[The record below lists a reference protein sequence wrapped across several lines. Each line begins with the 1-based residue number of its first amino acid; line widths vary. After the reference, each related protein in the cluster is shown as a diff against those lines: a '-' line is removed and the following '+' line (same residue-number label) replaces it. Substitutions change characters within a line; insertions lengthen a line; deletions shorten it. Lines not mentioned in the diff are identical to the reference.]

1 MSHFE
6 KQLDSK
12 VVFEGKIISV
22 RHDTV
27 ELENGKQGLRE
38 VIAHPGAVVILAVDK
53 GEAFFVK
60 QYRYAVGRELLE
72 VPAGKLEYGEDH
84 RDAALRELREETGA
98 SCERLIYMGQVYPT
112 PGVYNEIFH
121 MYFADGLSYGEQDPD
136 EDEFLTAVK
145 IPLDEYGRMIAS
157 GEANDAK
164 SICIYTMAK
173 ARGLI

>member
-6 KQLDSK
+6 KKLDSK
-12 VVFEGKIISV
+12 VVFEGRIVSV

-27 ELENGKQGLRE
+27 ELENGKTAMRE

-53 GEAFFVK
+53 GDAIFVR
-60 QYRYAVGRELLE
+60 QFRYVVGEEILE

-98 SCERLIYMGQVYPT
+98 SCERLVYLGKVYPT
-112 PGVYNEIFH
+112 PGVYSEVFH
-121 MYFADGLSYGEQDPD
+121 MYFADGLTFGEQDPD
-136 EDEFLTAVK
+136 EDEFLTAVRV
-145 IPLDEYGRMIAS
+145 PLEEYGRMIAS
-157 GEANDAK
+157 GEANDGK